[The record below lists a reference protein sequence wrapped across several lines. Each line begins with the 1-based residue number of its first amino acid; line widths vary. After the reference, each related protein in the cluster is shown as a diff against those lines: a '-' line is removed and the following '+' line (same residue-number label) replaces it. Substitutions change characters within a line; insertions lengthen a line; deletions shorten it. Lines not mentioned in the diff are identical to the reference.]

1 MARCRQGVR
10 GVKLLPPSRERTH
23 EVWVVEEAYVRHG
36 DELHLVAR
44 RVVKK
49 IVGIPLEDASRG

>member
-1 MARCRQGVR
+1 MAI
-10 GVKLLPPSRERTH
+10 KLLPPSRERTH

-49 IVGIPLEDASRG
+49 IVGIPLEDVSRG

>member
-1 MARCRQGVR
+1 MAIKG
-10 GVKLLPPSRERTH
+10 LLPPPRERTH

-49 IVGIPLEDASRG
+49 IVGIPLEDVSRG